1 MEGRTI
7 SELITVG
14 IVGVGSCI
22 PEKILNN
29 HDLEKMVDTSDDWIR
44 TRTGIIER
52 RIIDDGMFTSDLA
65 AQAGLKALAD
75 AGLEPEEVDLIIVAT
90 ASPDMIFPSTACLTQ
105 RKMGIRNCP
114 AFDLLA
120 ACAGFSYGLSVATP
134 YVATGGYKTV
144 LLIGA
149 EALSRF
155 VNWSDRNTCV
165 LFGDG
170 AGAVVLQPVEKGY
183 GVLSSHLAAD
193 GFGADLLKIP
203 AGGAVMPGDE
213 NSVANRLHSIQMN
226 GNEVFKF
233 AVRVLPKAAKQALHK
248 CGLTVADVDYLI
260 PHQANQRII
269 DTAAQR
275 LKISSQKVVSNIS
288 KYGNTSTASIP
299 LALDELWQTGKLK
312 KGDVLLFVGFGGGL
326 TWGANVVK
334 WSRSLSSH
342 QSEST

>member
-1 MEGRTI
+1 
-7 SELITVG
+7 
-14 IVGVGSCI
+14 
-22 PEKILNN
+22 
-29 HDLEKMVDTSDDWIR
+29 
-44 TRTGIIER
+44 
-52 RIIDDGMFTSDLA
+52 
-65 AQAGLKALAD
+65 
-75 AGLEPEEVDLIIVAT
+75 
-90 ASPDMIFPSTACLTQ
+90 
-105 RKMGIRNCP
+105 
-114 AFDLLA
+114 
-120 ACAGFSYGLSVATP
+120 
-134 YVATGGYKTV
+134 VATGDYKTV

-155 VNWSDRNTCV
+155 VDWSDRNTCV

-193 GFGADLLKIP
+193 GSGADLLKIP
-203 AGGAVMPGDE
+203 AGGAMIPGDE

-233 AVRVLPKAAKQALHK
+233 AVRALPKVAKRALHK
-248 CGLTVADVDYLI
+248 FGLTVADVDYLI

-275 LKISSQKVVSNIS
+275 LKISPQKVVSNIS

-299 LALDELWQTGKLK
+299 LALDELWQMGKLK

-326 TWGANVVK
+326 TWGANVVR
-334 WSRSLSSH
+334 WSRSLSSRRGK
-342 QSEST
+342 ST